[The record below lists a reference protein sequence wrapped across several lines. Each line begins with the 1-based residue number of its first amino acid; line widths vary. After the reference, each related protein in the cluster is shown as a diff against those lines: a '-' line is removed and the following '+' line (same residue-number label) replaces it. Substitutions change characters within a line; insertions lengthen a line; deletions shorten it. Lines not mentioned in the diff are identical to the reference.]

1 MPAVR
6 RGHSHASGTTMTD
19 AFDREVYDGQELV
32 FQWGDLGDSAYVIED
47 GCVEVLTGVGPEL
60 RRIAILTE
68 GAMFGEVALL
78 DRQPRTASVRALV
91 PTRLIRIDRSH
102 VEELLLRSDSV
113 IQYLMQLLL
122 ARFRSTHDAA
132 GLQLRQG
139 SANTS
144 GSTESIDLHKAAVRT
159 LSLAQDLSDAI
170 DRQQL
175 ELFYQPLIAFDQL
188 AVVGYEALIRW
199 HHPTLGLISPIEF
212 IPLAEKTGL
221 IHRIGQWVLHRAV
234 ADWAGLR
241 PFCVTDADHPP
252 FVSINL
258 SAPELAGGDIVAAVK
273 ECLNLHQMPPQE
285 LRIELTE
292 TIIIQNMDAVAASLH
307 ALRALGIGIALD
319 DFGTGYAG
327 LDYLQSL
334 PFTCLKIDKTF
345 VQQINQSDRSRHII
359 KAALELARSIG
370 LSTIAEGIETADIG
384 AQLAAMGCSHAQGY
398 HYGKPMPKQ
407 QMGAWALQHRAA
419 QAARL
424 PHHAVLSPS

>member
-1 MPAVR
+1 
-6 RGHSHASGTTMTD
+6 MTD
-19 AFDREVYDGQELV
+19 AFDREVFESQELV
-32 FQWGDLGDSAYVIED
+32 FRWGDPGDSAYVIEE
-47 GCVEVLTGVGPEL
+47 GCVEVLTGVGADQ

-113 IQYLMQLLL
+113 IQYLMHLLL

-132 GLQLRQG
+132 GLQQRPRTHHD
-139 SANTS
+139 APNAHHT
-144 GSTESIDLHKAAVRT
+144 TTPAADLHKAAVRT

-170 DRQQL
+170 DREQL

-188 AVVGYEALIRW
+188 TVAGFEALIRW
-199 HHPTLGLISPIEF
+199 HHPSLGLISPAEF

-234 ADWAGLR
+234 ADWAELR
-241 PFCVTDADHPP
+241 PFCSAGTRRRP
-252 FVSINL
+252 FMSINL
-258 SAPELAGGDIVAAVK
+258 SAPELGGDDIVGAVQA
-273 ECLNLHQMPPQE
+273 CLTEHGMAPQE

-292 TIIIQNMDAVAASLH
+292 TIIIQNMADVAASLH
-307 ALRALGIGIALD
+307 RLRALGIGIALD

-345 VQQINQSDRSRHII
+345 VQQVNQSERSLHII
-359 KAALELARSIG
+359 KAALELARSMG
-370 LSTIAEGIETADIG
+370 MSTIAEGIEDAAIG
-384 AQLAAMGCSHAQGY
+384 AQLSALGCSHAQGY
-398 HYGKPMPKQ
+398 HYGKPMPKG
-407 QMGAWALQHRAA
+407 QMAAWATQHQSARAA
-419 QAARL
+419 YLVASK
-424 PHHAVLSPS
+424 P

>member
-1 MPAVR
+1 
-6 RGHSHASGTTMTD
+6 MTD
-19 AFDREVYDGQELV
+19 AFDREVFDSQELV
-32 FQWGDLGDSAYVIED
+32 FRWGDPGDSAYVIEE
-47 GCVEVLTGVGPEL
+47 GCVEVLSGLGPDQ

-91 PTRLIRIDRSH
+91 PTRLIRIDRGH

-113 IQYLMQLLL
+113 IQYLMHLLL

-132 GLQLRQG
+132 GLQQRLATTAATAHDPM
-139 SANTS
+139 SPDTAL
-144 GSTESIDLHKAAVRT
+144 DMHKAAVRT
-159 LSLAQDLSDAI
+159 LTLAQDLSDAI

-188 AVVGYEALIRW
+188 TVVGFEALIRW
-199 HHPTLGLISPIEF
+199 HHPSLGLISPAEF

-221 IHRIGQWVLHRAV
+221 IHRIGQWVLQRAV
-234 ADWAGLR
+234 ADWAELR
-241 PFCVTDADHPP
+241 PFCVANDRHKP
-252 FVSINL
+252 FMSINL
-258 SAPELAGGDIVAAVK
+258 SAPELAGGDIVAAVQA
-273 ECLNLHQMPPQE
+273 CLAKHGMDPLE

-292 TIIIQNMDAVAASLH
+292 TIIIQNMADVAASLH
-307 ALRALGIGIALD
+307 RLRALGIGIALD

-327 LDYLQSL
+327 LDYLQAL

-345 VQQINQSDRSRHII
+345 VQQVNRSERSVHII

-370 LSTIAEGIETADIG
+370 LSTIAEGIEDAEVG
-384 AQLAAMGCSHAQGY
+384 AQLSALGCSHAQGY

-407 QMGAWALQHRAA
+407 SVAAWSVKHEGGRATYA
-419 QAARL
+419 SHQ
-424 PHHAVLSPS
+424 PSH

>member
-1 MPAVR
+1 MPTVD

-32 FQWGDLGDSAYVIED
+32 FQWGDLGDSAYVIEE

-132 GLQLRQG
+132 GLQQRQG
-139 SANTS
+139 SANTT
-144 GSTESIDLHKAAVRT
+144 GSTEAIDLHKAAVRT

-199 HHPTLGLISPIEF
+199 HHPALGLISPIEF

-234 ADWAGLR
+234 ADWAELR
-241 PFCVTDADHPP
+241 PFCLAHADHPP

-292 TIIIQNMDAVAASLH
+292 TIIIQNMAAVASSLH

-345 VQQINQSDRSRHII
+345 VQQIGQSDRSRHII
-359 KAALELARSIG
+359 KAALELARSLG
-370 LSTIAEGIETADIG
+370 LSTIAEGIEDADIG

-419 QAARL
+419 QAAHQL
-424 PHHAVLSPS
+424 GQAALSPS

>member
-1 MPAVR
+1 
-6 RGHSHASGTTMTD
+6 MTD

-32 FQWGDLGDSAYVIED
+32 FQWGDLGDSAYVIEE

-102 VEELLLRSDSV
+102 VEELMLRSDSV

-132 GLQLRQG
+132 GLQKRPG
-139 SANTS
+139 GANTTDS
-144 GSTESIDLHKAAVRT
+144 VEAVDLHKAAVRT

-212 IPLAEKTGL
+212 VPLAEKTGL

-234 ADWAGLR
+234 ADWAELR
-241 PFCVTDADHPP
+241 PYCVSHAGHPP
-252 FVSINL
+252 FISINL
-258 SAPELAGGDIVAAVK
+258 SAPELAGGDIVGAVQN
-273 ECLNLHQMPPQE
+273 CLRQHQMAPQE

-292 TIIIQNMDAVAASLH
+292 TVIIQNMDAVAASLH

-345 VQQINQSDRSRHII
+345 VQQVGQSDRSRHII

-384 AQLAAMGCSHAQGY
+384 AQLSAMGCSHAQGY

-407 QMGAWALQHRAA
+407 QMGAWALQH
-419 QAARL
+419 QAA
-424 PHHAVLSPS
+424 LSPS

>member
-1 MPAVR
+1 MPLQLAPCADR
-6 RGHSHASGTTMTD
+6 PHDWGASMTD
-19 AFDREVYDGQELV
+19 AFDRVLFEVQELV
-32 FQWGDLGDSAYVIED
+32 FRWGDPGDSAYVIEE
-47 GCVEVLTGVGPEL
+47 GCVEVLVGEGL
-60 RRIAILTE
+60 EQKRVAVLTE

-102 VEELLLRSDSV
+102 VEELLLRSDPV

-132 GLQLRQG
+132 GLQQRLG
-139 SANTS
+139 TTGGTATNAAP
-144 GSTESIDLHKAAVRT
+144 STIDLHKAAVRT

-170 DRQQL
+170 DHEQL

-188 AVVGYEALIRW
+188 TVVGYEALIRW
-199 HHPTLGLISPIEF
+199 HHPSLGLVNPAEF

-234 ADWAGLR
+234 ADWAELR
-241 PFCVTDADHPP
+241 PFCVANARHTP
-252 FVSINL
+252 FMSINL
-258 SAPELAGGDIVAAVK
+258 SAPELGGGDIVTAVQACLK
-273 ECLNLHQMPPQE
+273 EHGMAPKE

-292 TIIIQNMDAVAASLH
+292 TIIIQNMDEVAACLH
-307 ALRALGIGIALD
+307 RLRALGIGIALD

-334 PFTCLKIDKTF
+334 PFTCLKIDKAF
-345 VQQINQSDRSRHII
+345 VQQVNHSERSLHII

-370 LSTIAEGIETADIG
+370 MSTIAEGIEDAEIG
-384 AQLAAMGCSHAQGY
+384 AHLASLGCSHAQGY
-398 HYGKPMPKQ
+398 HYGKPMPKNQ
-407 QMGAWALQHRAA
+407 IAAWAVKH
-419 QAARL
+419 QATRR
-424 PHHAVLSPS
+424 